1 MVKKHAI
8 LYGGITML
16 NCEKISTAEICNF
29 ITECESNENVNLINL
44 AVLQGNDVIA
54 EFCKKP
60 YKKDRK
66 QLLFSM
72 TKSFTSLAIG
82 IAIDQGLL
90 SLDDYVI
97 SFFHDD
103 LPVEPHSNLMK
114 MKVRHLL
121 TMTSGIHNN
130 TYSELFPQSNW
141 IKAFLSQDFP
151 HDPGTFY
158 RYSTHAT
165 HMLSAIIQRVSGNS
179 LEDFLNTY
187 MFNPMD
193 IYEAEWELS
202 PEGLTAGGMG
212 LSLYPAS
219 LIKVAAMLLN
229 KGVYCGKRVISEE
242 YIAHATFPQV
252 IKQDD
257 VNDPNQYYSGYQYG
271 FQFHISSNSVFRA
284 DGAFGQFMILYPP
297 QNLAIVATSQRT
309 KTETF
314 LSLVDK
320 YFLRAENSNTLNAS
334 NRNFPCLSGLTF
346 LTLNKSK
353 STCNILQGTYKLDR
367 NELDIESVI
376 LAQNKLQIF
385 YATGICDEIYYVL
398 DKPVYGTS
406 HFVKDLQIHLQ
417 EHCALAIQED
427 DSFLLKVFYIETPY
441 VLEYKLSSNAKN
453 IEFSFNI
460 NVSMTLKGFM
470 VQAFRDA

>member
-1 MVKKHAI
+1 
-8 LYGGITML
+8 ML
-16 NCEKISTAEICNF
+16 NCGKISTAEICHF
-29 ITECESNENVNLINL
+29 ITECESNENINLINL

-60 YKKDRK
+60 YKKSSK

-97 SFFHDD
+97 SFFHYD
-103 LPVEPHSNLMK
+103 LPVEPHPNLMK

-130 TYSELFPQSNW
+130 TYPELFPQSNW

-151 HDPGTFY
+151 HEPGTFY

-165 HMLSAIIQRVSGNS
+165 HMLSSMIQKVTGYS
-179 LEDFLNTY
+179 LEEFLNTY
-187 MFNPMD
+187 MFYPMD

-202 PEGLTAGGMG
+202 PEGLIAGGMG

-219 LIKVAAMLLN
+219 LNKVAAMLLN
-229 KGVYCGKRVISEE
+229 KGTYCGKRIISEE
-242 YIAHATFPQV
+242 YISQATFPQV

-257 VNDPNQYYSGYQYG
+257 VNSSNRYYSGYLYG
-271 FQFHISSNSVFRA
+271 FQFHVSPNNVFRA
-284 DGAFGQFMILYPP
+284 DGAYGQFMILYPLI
-297 QNLAIVATSQRT
+297 NLAIVTTSQRT
-309 KTETF
+309 NTEDF
-314 LSLVDK
+314 LSLVD
-320 YFLRAENSNTLNAS
+320 YCFLRAENSNTSYEKFQLLDY
-334 NRNFPCLSGLTF
+334 FSGLTF
-346 LTLNKSK
+346 LTLSNSK
-353 STCNILQGTYKLDR
+353 STCIRLQGKYKLER
-367 NELDIESVI
+367 NELDIERVI

-385 YATGICDEIYYVL
+385 YPTGICDEIYFVL
-398 DKPVYGTS
+398 DKPVYGAS

-417 EHCALAIQED
+417 EHCALATQED
-427 DSFLLKVFYIETPY
+427 DSFSLKVFYIETPY
-441 VLEYKLSSNAKN
+441 VLEYKFSSNAKN
-453 IEFSFNI
+453 TEFSFNI
-460 NVSMTLKGFM
+460 NVSMTLKGFI
-470 VQAFRDA
+470 VQAFIDE